1 MLISLIAYFI
11 PGLLQQQTWL
21 NFLNGFVG
29 QAFQARILISLE
41 VFNCLTHCI
50 KWLFMIVI
58 KLVHHSES
66 DGGIQIYRQVT
77 TNQKLTHQVQL
88 RCWANTLPS
97 KNINVLPSCQNA
109 DLKQSINISFNLSPI
124 CVKHTFSTAGIWFIY
139 TDYRAHICIIWRR
152 HF

>member
-1 MLISLIAYFI
+1 MIKLSEWFCGTGISSKNINFI
-11 PGLLQQQTWL
+11 GSIQL
-21 NFLNGFVG
+21 
-29 QAFQARILISLE
+29 
-41 VFNCLTHCI
+41 FNPLHQ
-50 KWLFMIVI
+50 MIVI

-139 TDYRAHICIIWRR
+139 TDYRAHICII
-152 HF
+152 